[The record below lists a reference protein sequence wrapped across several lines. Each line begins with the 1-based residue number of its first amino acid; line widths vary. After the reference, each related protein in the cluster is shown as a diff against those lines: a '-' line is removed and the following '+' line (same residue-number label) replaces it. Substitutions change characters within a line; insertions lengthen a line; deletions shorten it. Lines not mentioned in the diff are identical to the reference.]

1 MHEFIPSTFCA
12 VFWVGLHTR
21 TNSFAIALNIHTRTR
36 LVWRRSYWVI
46 WECIRKPS
54 AQIHWFCCLS
64 TLFSFCFVFLFVHLA
79 LTRSKFYQMIYLI
92 SNRTLNNIV
101 NVEFNRYEQRRA
113 LYVIIRLITS
123 TFYLIF
129 VANYFVNIDYS
140 LCLSQICHRYHC
152 FECSGRIWSIA
163 MVFSRVFLHYWKL
176 LLLNKLR
183 NEKSQEN
190 NAEFLIDQ
198 FFAISHRNDFF

>member
-1 MHEFIPSTFCA
+1 MLFSEWAYIHEPTLLRSLLIY
-12 VFWVGLHTR
+12 
-21 TNSFAIALNIHTRTR
+21 IHTHTR
-36 LVWRRSYWVI
+36 LVWRRSYWVT

-64 TLFSFCFVFLFVHLA
+64 TLFSFCFVYSFVYLA
-79 LTRSKFYQMIYLI
+79 LTCGKFYQMIYLI
-92 SNRTLNNIV
+92 LNRTLNNIV
-101 NVEFNRYEQRRA
+101 NVDFNRYEQSRV

-152 FECSGRIWSIA
+152 FEYGGRIWSIA
-163 MVFSRVFLHYWKL
+163 IVFSTVFFLFWKIIIFNFFYQKNRKMKKVKKKT
-176 LLLNKLR
+176 LNFWK
-183 NEKSQEN
+183 
-190 NAEFLIDQ
+190 
-198 FFAISHRNDFF
+198 